1 MKTST
6 LLLIGG
12 AVAVGYY
19 LSKQKAA
26 AAGTVAGAVTSLA
39 RTSPPIMSPPI
50 MAPTTQVVVMPPQ
63 IDDNYGP
70 AWGWSAPVWGG
81 RAWRGGHG
89 GHGHGHGGH
98 H

>member
-1 MKTST
+1 VKTST

-19 LSKQKAA
+19 LSKRQAD
-26 AAGTVAGAVTSLA
+26 AVTGAATGALA
-39 RTSPPIMSPPI
+39 RTAVMT
-50 MAPTTQVVVMPPQ
+50 PTTQVVIVPPEN
-63 IDDNYGP
+63 DDYGSS
-70 AWGWSAPVWGG
+70 WGWASPVWGG

-89 GHGHGHGGH
+89 HGHGGHGHGGH

>member
-12 AVAVGYY
+12 AIAVGYY
-19 LSKQKAA
+19 LSKRQSEATGT
-26 AAGTVAGAVTSLA
+26 AAGASALA
-39 RTSPPIMSPPI
+39 RTSPPI
-50 MAPTTQVVVMPPQ
+50 MAPTTQVVVMPAE

-81 RAWRGGHG
+81 RAWRVGHGHG